1 MLWEEGGEQVI
12 GEGVE
17 YGMVMDWNQD
27 ARAMQDS
34 VPVPDSLAPD
44 QDHGLEADHLA
55 Q

>member
-1 MLWEEGGEQVI
+1 MLWEGRGEEGR

-17 YGMVMDWNQD
+17 YGMVKDWNQD

-44 QDHGLEADHLA
+44 QVHDLEAGHLA